1 MRRDFDRFQ
10 GRCVDEASLGHFMPR
25 VKPQHKEER
34 RAQIVFVGF
43 EKFRD
48 SARSKP
54 LASMAARR
62 TGHAGGGAGGG
73 AMTRASGLLDLG
85 YGCSGR

>member
-54 LASMAARR
+54 LAP
-62 TGHAGGGAGGG
+62 
-73 AMTRASGLLDLG
+73 
-85 YGCSGR
+85 